1 MLIDKI
7 NACTS
12 SINELSTLRSADLSL
27 KTYEASVNKLTTVG
41 ALVADFVSTVDEMNK
56 HDFCKTNLSG
66 DDLEKMRE
74 AITTC
79 AEAVNNMSLNNND
92 VVTITTVF
100 QSQKKV
106 LALFWQTN
114 AKAYVEP
121 IRSYLGIIQ
130 TFAENKEEISN
141 LIKVLNTGATAEPS
155 AAIVRTLVAN
165 ANKASAI
172 ANNFQMSDGV
182 RTFLQKAKNGKATY
196 ADITDDVA
204 KWIKDHNL
212 GSRIKL
218 TFLQN

>member
-79 AEAVNNMSLNNND
+79 AAAVNNMSLNNND
-92 VVTITTVF
+92 VVSITTVF

-155 AAIVRTLVAN
+155 PWSSETSLNISGSSSGA
-165 ANKASAI
+165 KAGSV
-172 ANNFQMSDGV
+172 NSGLKSN
-182 RTFLQKAKNGKATY
+182 TFSSPVLKRS
-196 ADITDDVA
+196 
-204 KWIKDHNL
+204 HN
-212 GSRIKL
+212 I
-218 TFLQN
+218 